1 MMGAMVPKAIWRQFA
16 IVATLIVVTVAVYA
30 PGLGGGFFFDDYPNI
45 VDNPQVQP
53 RELSTGSLIAAAL
66 SSPSSELKRPLASL
80 TFALD
85 YFVNGGLNATS
96 MKATNIALH
105 VINGLLVYLLF
116 SALFRVSRNDTYSEK
131 SATFV
136 AAAAALAWL
145 LLPINLTAV
154 LYVVQRMESLANL
167 FVLIGLLGYVRTRER
182 MQRGEPGLL
191 RVAAWIIVPA
201 ALGTTAKETSILL
214 PLYGLCV
221 EVFVFRFQRRHDS
234 PARDRRLIWFYALSL
249 GLPFILGMA
258 WIGPGLLDARTW
270 RTRDFTLETRLLSEA
285 RVVVGYIRWILIP
298 TPSDLSFYHDDFA
311 QSTSWL
317 SPPSTLFCIVGLVG
331 IVSALWWIREKAPLI
346 CLGGFWFFACQTLTG
361 TVLPLELIYEHR
373 NYFASM
379 GIVLAM
385 AEALRLTSVW
395 LARNG
400 HVGTR
405 AIPIAIGVALT
416 GWTAILS
423 LQTARAWGTPLSLA
437 EELAARGP
445 TSPRAQY
452 ELGRAY
458 IIASRYKPDS
468 PYVTK
473 ACETL
478 EHAAA
483 LPGSSILP
491 EQALVFL
498 YGRMDLPVR
507 QNWWTSMRDKLSRRP
522 VTVQDDSSLL
532 ALASCIEDDLCHFD
546 ANELNDTFRTALG
559 KPGASAR
566 LKAAYG
572 AFAAQILHD
581 DPLALKMAEGA
592 VDSAPNEPAYRIH
605 YTRLL
610 IARGDVDEAKRQLEA
625 LDSMNIGGRLDRD
638 ISSLRSQLDTK
649 TPAERPTQDD

>member
-234 PARDRRLIWFYALSL
+234 PARDRRREQEGGWTRGLI
-249 GLPFILGMA
+249 LPCRDGSPPPSGWSA
-258 WIGPGLLDARTW
+258 ADRDPGLTG
-270 RTRDFTLETRLLSEA
+270 
-285 RVVVGYIRWILIP
+285 VIL
-298 TPSDLSFYHDDFA
+298 
-311 QSTSWL
+311 
-317 SPPSTLFCIVGLVG
+317 
-331 IVSALWWIREKAPLI
+331 
-346 CLGGFWFFACQTLTG
+346 
-361 TVLPLELIYEHR
+361 
-373 NYFASM
+373 
-379 GIVLAM
+379 
-385 AEALRLTSVW
+385 
-395 LARNG
+395 
-400 HVGTR
+400 
-405 AIPIAIGVALT
+405 
-416 GWTAILS
+416 
-423 LQTARAWGTPLSLA
+423 
-437 EELAARGP
+437 
-445 TSPRAQY
+445 SPRA
-452 ELGRAY
+452 
-458 IIASRYKPDS
+458 
-468 PYVTK
+468 
-473 ACETL
+473 ACVGNPAGHGFTMVGMS
-478 EHAAA
+478 HGVPAAKEGHR
-483 LPGSSILP
+483 P
-491 EQALVFL
+491 
-498 YGRMDLPVR
+498 
-507 QNWWTSMRDKLSRRP
+507 RR
-522 VTVQDDSSLL
+522 
-532 ALASCIEDDLCHFD
+532 
-546 ANELNDTFRTALG
+546 G
-559 KPGASAR
+559 
-566 LKAAYG
+566 
-572 AFAAQILHD
+572 
-581 DPLALKMAEGA
+581 
-592 VDSAPNEPAYRIH
+592 SAPPPSGPDA
-605 YTRLL
+605 
-610 IARGDVDEAKRQLEA
+610 
-625 LDSMNIGGRLDRD
+625 GRLFSRV
-638 ISSLRSQLDTK
+638 IR
-649 TPAERPTQDD
+649 